1 MLATGRD
8 TTWKPMR
15 SNESGPVNVTSNL
28 PPHSNRSSSET
39 IDSKG
44 LFRYVSLWLSRW
56 LWFLTPTNIVGLG
69 VILFIAAV
77 FKHALP
83 QDMLP
88 KSGLVRYE
96 TALDT
101 AHLME
106 MRLERFERQQFMQQ
120 ASSLLPQAYL
130 GKLQRIEQTMRN
142 SIEQVRTEV
151 RYSISELRSV
161 MDKYKIEKEEL
172 AHADSR
178 KLASQISSHLR
189 TLEGQLNNRLAE
201 VEAQITVASEGI
213 RAATN
218 TCSAT
223 SSSRAVEYSVEKKR
237 GAVNLASRSH
247 GAFVVPHLTSKAV
260 SSDSALYNFFGTL
273 FGLETYNFAIT
284 ERTHIMP
291 SEAFC
296 FEGSEGKITIRLWSN
311 ASVDAVVY
319 EHDYWHDIVPISA
332 PDRYDVLPKLKFLRI
347 FQIQQACM
355 DRECENVS
363 LLAECRYPVNE
374 KDGPSQICEVQN
386 RSSPT
391 DQVQVIFRTN
401 HGQKY
406 TCVYQLKVLTWD

>member
-15 SNESGPVNVTSNL
+15 SNEPGPVNVTSNL
-28 PPHSNRSSSET
+28 PPHSNRSCLET
-39 IDSKG
+39 IDSKR
-44 LFRYVSLWLSRW
+44 FRHVSLWLSRW

-69 VILFIAAV
+69 IILFVAAV

-88 KSGLVRYE
+88 KTGLVRYE

-106 MRLERFERQQFMQQ
+106 MRLERFERQQIMQQ
-120 ASSLLPQAYL
+120 QAYL
-130 GKLQRIEQTMRN
+130 GKLQRMEQTMRS
-142 SIEQVRTEV
+142 SIEQVRSEV

-161 MDKYKIEKEEL
+161 MDKYKTEKEEH

-178 KLASQISSHLR
+178 KLASQISAHLR

-332 PDRYDVLPKLKFLRI
+332 PERYDVL
-347 FQIQQACM
+347 ACM
-355 DRECENVS
+355 DRECENVT

-374 KDGPSQICEVQN
+374 KDGPSQVCEVQN

-406 TCVYQLKVLTWD
+406 TCVYQLKVLNWD